1 MDSSVSVYGEAKGEY
16 TKQLCV
22 FLVVPL
28 QRFFLDLLEIAKQE
42 EPDKRKHLMKFQDL
56 LKQIPDWNVDKVSRE
71 TAKIQEQTGCDYLE
85 ELLTA
90 VFIAH
95 TKVLSAIR
103 LSSKNKSIQI
113 TVPKLEHFLHRTM
126 TESARR
132 IWSTVYLFADN
143 ASSLEKQKNLRQL
156 EVILQECIQQ
166 AIRGLLPVKNL
177 LRDYLSEPDNGQD
190 EDEEAVVPSAA
201 PAEPV
206 EEVVAKPLEPV
217 VAEPVVAEPVVAE
230 PVAVEPV
237 VAEPVVA
244 EPVVAEPA
252 KEEKPAPEPPSA
264 PITVEQYVQ
273 PEPPTIV
280 VDTEPRVH
288 FSDFN
293 TVFNPS
299 NPNNSELI
307 KHEHRDE
314 DDVVEDFDELR
325 IYDEIQNLSTSDFES
340 LDKPEVTPIEFEEL

>member
-177 LRDYLSEPDNGQD
+177 LRDYLSEPDNAQEDDD
-190 EDEEAVVPSAA
+190 EPVVGGVAA
-201 PAEPV
+201 PAEPA

-217 VAEPVVAEPVVAE
+217 VAAEPVSAE
-230 PVAVEPV
+230 PVS
-237 VAEPVVA
+237 AEPVSAKLVSA
-244 EPVVAEPA
+244 ESA
-252 KEEKPAPEPPSA
+252 KEKPVEEVSAVVPEAAPT
-264 PITVEQYVQ
+264 IVEEEVK

-299 NPNNSELI
+299 NPNNSELV
-307 KHEHRDE
+307 KHEDRDE

-325 IYDEIQNLSTSDFES
+325 IYDEIQNLNTSDFES

>member
-177 LRDYLSEPDNGQD
+177 LRDYLSEPDNAQE
-190 EDEEAVVPSAA
+190 EDEEPVVGAA
-201 PAEPV
+201 GGGVVAEPV
-206 EEVVAKPLEPV
+206 PEEVVAKPLEPV
-217 VAEPVVAEPVVAE
+217 VAEPVSAEPVVAE
-230 PVAVEPV
+230 PTP
-237 VAEPVVA
+237 AEPVS
-244 EPVVAEPA
+244 AEPA

-264 PITVEQYVQ
+264 PTTVEQEVQ

-299 NPNNSELI
+299 NPNNSELV

>member
-177 LRDYLSEPDNGQD
+177 LRDYLSEPDNAQED
-190 EDEEAVVPSAA
+190 DEEHVVGGVAA
-201 PAEPV
+201 PAGGAPAEV
-206 EEVVAKPLEPV
+206 AEEVVAKPLEPV
-217 VAEPVVAEPVVAE
+217 VAAEPTEPVVAAE
-230 PVAVEPV
+230 PTQPV
-237 VAEPVVA
+237 SAES
-244 EPVVAEPA
+244 A
-252 KEEKPAPEPPSA
+252 KEKPVEEVSAGVPEAAPTIIEEE
-264 PITVEQYVQ
+264 VK

-299 NPNNSELI
+299 NPNNSELV